1 MDVSNKTRNNL
12 LMLGK
17 FLFAGLLFY
26 LLFKFNLIQ
35 FSLLR
40 LASHRLDLIIPAL
53 GCLFLGIIIGG
64 LRWHLLLKAAEI
76 PLNFKMTLQLYLIGS
91 FFSIYLPGAAGGDAI
106 RALYIYRMLDSKRAA
121 AILAIFADR
130 VFSLFGLLF
139 VAAEIYLWFPS
150 TISHDFS
157 LAVYE
162 KYTFLLCFIAI
173 LVGASSL
180 LFAPLL
186 QKLARVKFL
195 PVWIER
201 YSQHVFAMLLLYR
214 KKWLVILSCCLLS
227 MAASW
232 IVIIGIMTIADMFS
246 FAPKPSVSAIAG
258 VYANLSS
265 ALPITPGG
273 LGIGE
278 AVFTKV
284 CRDFSAVAAPFATI
298 YFIFRLGMMLVS
310 LPGMFVYL
318 LFNSSVGQKSVA
330 TENRGILH
338 VTE

>member
-1 MDVSNKTRNNL
+1 MGISNKIRNNL
-12 LMLGK
+12 LIPGK

-35 FSLLR
+35 ISLLK

-53 GCLFLGIIIGG
+53 CCLFLGIVMGG

-76 PLNFKMTLQLYLIGS
+76 PLSFKMTIQLYLIGS

-130 VFSLFGLLF
+130 IFSLFGLLF
-139 VAAEIYLWFPS
+139 VAAEIYLWFPNNI
-150 TISHDFS
+150 THDFS
-157 LAVYE
+157 LAIYE
-162 KYTFLLCFIAI
+162 KYTLLLCFGAI

-180 LFAPLL
+180 LSAPLL
-186 QKLARVKFL
+186 QKLMHIKFL
-195 PVWIER
+195 PAWFER
-201 YSQHVFAMLLLYR
+201 YSQHIIAMLLLYR

-227 MAASW
+227 MVASW

-246 FAPKPSVSAIAG
+246 FAPKPSVTAIAG

-265 ALPITPGG
+265 ALPVTPGG
-273 LGIGE
+273 LGVGE

-310 LPGMFVYL
+310 LPGMFIYL
-318 LFNSSVGQKSVA
+318 LFNSVVGQKRIA
-330 TENRGILH
+330 TKNRGILH